1 MQIKVKNFLAKYDKD
16 KLGAFMVPE
25 NVVKNSGIPPEILA
39 AVNSRKMVSDMSKIF
54 YLLLKTLGY
63 YSLDKKMVMLISDTY

>member
-1 MQIKVKNFLAKYDKD
+1 
-16 KLGAFMVPE
+16 MVPE